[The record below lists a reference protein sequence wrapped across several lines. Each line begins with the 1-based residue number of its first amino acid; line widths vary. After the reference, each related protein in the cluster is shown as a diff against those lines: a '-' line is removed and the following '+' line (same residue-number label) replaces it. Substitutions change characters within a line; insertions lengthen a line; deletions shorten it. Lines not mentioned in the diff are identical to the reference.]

1 MKKIF
6 CIVLVLV
13 MLIGTSIPSYATSKS
28 ESSTRASYY
37 LSSYGINLALA
48 SNHRLAISVDVEG
61 KHQMT
66 SIGVFEIY
74 IEEYNETLGDWDEY
88 DVWYGSSNPS
98 LYYAYNSWDYAET
111 FYFTGTPGKD
121 YRVTFTCFAMD
132 STGGDTGSVISVT
145 RTCV

>member
-1 MKKIF
+1 MKKIC
-6 CIVLVLV
+6 CIFLAIIMIV
-13 MLIGTSIPSYATSKS
+13 GTSFTAYAAEDK
-28 ESSTRASYY
+28 ENVTRASNY
-37 LSSYGINLALA
+37 LSSYGISLAVV
-48 SNHRLAISVDVEG
+48 SNHQLAISVDVEA
-61 KHQMT
+61 KRQMT

-88 DVWYGSSNPS
+88 DVWYGSSNTS
-98 LYYAYNSWDYAET
+98 LFFAYNSWDYAET